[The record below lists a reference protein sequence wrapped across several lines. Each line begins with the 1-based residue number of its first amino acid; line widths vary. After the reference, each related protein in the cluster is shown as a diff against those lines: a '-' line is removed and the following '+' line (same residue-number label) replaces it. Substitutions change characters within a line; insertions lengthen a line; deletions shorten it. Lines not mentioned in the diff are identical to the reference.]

1 MGTRDPAM
9 EAIDTLRRRYGG
21 GALAAAAAL
30 GILAYLGGWP
40 AVARGLVLGSLF
52 SALNFHLLGKT
63 LAKNMATTQGRAM
76 RVLRIA
82 RAGRILL
89 LGVPLVLAVKLPAL
103 DLPATVAG
111 LFMVPMAILLDA
123 AVQHVRGA
131 KPSPD

>member
-1 MGTRDPAM
+1 M
-9 EAIDTLRRRYGG
+9 EAVDILRRRYGG

-40 AVARGLVLGSLF
+40 AVARGLVLGGLF
-52 SALNFHLLGKT
+52 SALNFHLMGKA
-63 LAKNMATTQGRAM
+63 LAKHLAATQGPAR

-111 LFMVPMAILLDA
+111 LFMVPMVILLDA
-123 AVQHVRGA
+123 AVQHVCRA